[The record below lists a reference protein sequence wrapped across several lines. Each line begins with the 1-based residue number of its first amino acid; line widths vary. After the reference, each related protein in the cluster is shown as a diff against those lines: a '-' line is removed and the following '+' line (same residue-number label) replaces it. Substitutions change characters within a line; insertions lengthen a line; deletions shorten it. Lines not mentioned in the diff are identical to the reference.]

1 MWANKSIDKIFKYFG
16 YDVNGTFSSDEKR
29 AESRTSAIERMKV
42 YGQIPDD
49 IMSKVTTYNDEQ
61 IKNEQREKERREAE
75 RRRRAQIAATK
86 ASNREQD
93 AFEDDDEAKAV
104 YEHLTDN
111 GDIHLDDIEEKTEER
126 EELKKK
132 LESLKE
138 KFQRLEGSKSKDQ
151 RVLDMMVKLEV
162 NIDAIESEIEEL
174 TEEIEEN
181 DIYGVLYEE
190 QWTHYGLRSFETEYG
205 DFAVGTEEE
214 SEAAA
219 RDSLTQLIDDNGV
232 EGFSSWVIDANINKE
247 SLIND
252 IKESQKEYY
261 DDDVRY
267 DLSNYF
273 EDYDEDDEE
282 THPSEDEIEEMIE
295 NLANE
300 RAEDIAD
307 DPNELEVYG
316 YDIRDY
322 IDVDGVIDDI
332 ISHDGVAHTISHYDG
347 EEHQYEINGTWYN
360 VYRVN

>member
-29 AESRTSAIERMKV
+29 AEARSSAIERMKV

-86 ASNREQD
+86 ASNRDID

-104 YEHLTDN
+104 YEHLIDN

-181 DIYGVLYEE
+181 DIYGVLYEQ
-190 QWTHYGLRSFETEYG
+190 QWTHYGLREFETDYG
-205 DFAVGTEEE
+205 DYAVGTEED

-219 RDSLTQLIDDNGV
+219 KQYLEQYIDDNGV
-232 EGFSSWVIDANINKE
+232 DGFSSWVVDNNINKDA
-247 SLIND
+247 LIAD
-252 IKESQKEYY
+252 IKESQEEYY
-261 DDDVRY
+261 NDDVRY

-300 RAEDIAD
+300 RAEDIAN

-322 IDVDGVIDDI
+322 IDMEGVIEDI
-332 ISHDGVAHTISHYDG
+332 ISADGIGHTLSMYDG
-347 EEHQYEINGTWYN
+347 QEHNIQINGTWYN
-360 VYRVN
+360 VYRNN